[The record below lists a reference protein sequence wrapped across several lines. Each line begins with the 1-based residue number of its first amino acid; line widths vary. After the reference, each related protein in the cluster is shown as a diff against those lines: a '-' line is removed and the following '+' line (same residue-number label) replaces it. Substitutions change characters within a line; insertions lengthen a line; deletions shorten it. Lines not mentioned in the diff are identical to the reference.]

1 MIRRDYILR
10 MIEEFMEFLE
20 RLEALKGDRQWRD
33 ADAAVDEEFRRLMGT
48 DGRGVLQLS
57 EAELIA
63 KVVEG
68 ESTQLVRHKTLLVTT
83 LLKEAGDVAVAQ
95 DRENEGREFYI
106 RGLHTLLEVF
116 TRDDVDE
123 YPEFVP
129 KVEVFISALED
140 SPMPPAT
147 RALLMQ
153 HYERTGQ
160 FGKAEDAL
168 YGLLDALPGNADALD
183 FGIAF
188 YRRLEGQA
196 DAALAAG
203 NLPRA
208 ELEAGLGE
216 LQKRRR
222 AARSGSATIN

>member
-20 RLEALKGDRQWRD
+20 RVEALKDERQWRD
-33 ADAAVDEEFRRLMGT
+33 ADAALEDEFQRLMGT
-48 DGRGVLQLS
+48 NGPGVLKLS
-57 EAELIA
+57 ETELIA

-83 LLKEAGDVAVAQ
+83 LLKEAGDIATAQ
-95 DRENEGREFYI
+95 DREDEGRGYYF
-106 RGLHTLLEVF
+106 RGLHLLLDVF
-116 TRDDVDE
+116 TRDDVEE

-129 KVEVFISALED
+129 KVEVFVSALEGVEL
-140 SPMPPAT
+140 PPAT

-168 YGLLDALPGNADALD
+168 FGLLDALPGNAEAVD

-188 YRRLEGQA
+188 YRRLEGQS
-196 DAALAAG
+196 DSALEGG

-208 ELEAGLGE
+208 ELEAGLRE
-216 LQKRRR
+216 LRQRQTAPR
-222 AARSGSATIN
+222 GG